1 MTRDEVIDAFQNNKP
16 VRVIGA
22 DSYGTI
28 RCVDDN
34 DQEVI
39 LTNSSWT
46 PWAQIEVLSEEEAAR
61 LTAEKAAAE
70 AGKQE
75 RLAMLTKACAGVL
88 KAAPPVLLSEAALD
102 RLREDR
108 RSCTQ
113 RLLGVF
119 VSGRP
124 LVAAEDADG
133 NLLGI
138 CEPGSLN
145 IDDFT
150 LVGGTAFKS

>member
-61 LTAEKAAAE
+61 LSAEKTAAE
-70 AGKQE
+70 ASKQE

-88 KAAPPVLLSEAALD
+88 KAAPPCSSPRMHLM
-102 RLREDR
+102 
-108 RSCTQ
+108 
-113 RLLGVF
+113 G
-119 VSGRP
+119 SGRT
-124 LVAAEDADG
+124 AAAAPSASWAC
-133 NLLGI
+133 L
-138 CEPGSLN
+138 
-145 IDDFT
+145 
-150 LVGGTAFKS
+150 